1 MNLLE
6 VVSVVAFVAIVGGGW
21 LRDRLASE
29 PDPVEELKRRRANDE
44 LSQDEFERRLEVVLD
59 DENDRIRAC
68 VEPVPGI
75 GPERSRYIA
84 ERYRSVEELRA
95 ASREELEGL
104 PEIGEQRAAAIK
116 ERLS

>member
-1 MNLLE
+1 MNPLE
-6 VVSVVAFVAIVGGGW
+6 VVSVLAFLAVVVGGW
-21 LRDRLASE
+21 LRDRLTSD
-29 PDPVEELKRRRANDE
+29 PDPIEELKQQRANDE
-44 LSQDEFERRLEVVLD
+44 LSQDEFERRLEVILD

-95 ASREELEGL
+95 ASREELESL
-104 PEIGEQRAAAIK
+104 PEVGEQRAAAIK